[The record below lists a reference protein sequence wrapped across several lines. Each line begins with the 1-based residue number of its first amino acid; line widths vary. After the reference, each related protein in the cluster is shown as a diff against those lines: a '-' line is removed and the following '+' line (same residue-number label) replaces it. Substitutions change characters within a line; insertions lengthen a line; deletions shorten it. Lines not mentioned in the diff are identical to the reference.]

1 MDYYKIYVRVLNKY
15 KSIAIT
21 ITDDW
26 KESITPLKRCYDEL
40 AALDAVQL
48 DADAERKKT
57 ELNTFAEHGDYLC
70 KLDFL
75 EKINDIFRVLE
86 ECRERDTEEA
96 KRRQKSGAWTWEEL
110 TTWLSTYGNI
120 TELWRRH
127 AQELADNLGIIDTP
141 KNYPVEITQLFASV
155 EDCIKFFDLKGANN
169 MNCAQWARRAAEY
182 KDKELLFFVMK
193 GDIITLYN
201 EIKRQHKSIAE
212 YSDFTETLR
221 KLEKKKEPPKKHEKF
236 V

>member
-1 MDYYKIYVRVLNKY
+1 MYVRVLNKY
-15 KSIAIT
+15 KSVAIT

-40 AALDAVQL
+40 AALDAVLL
-48 DADAERKKT
+48 DAQDVERKKA

-70 KLDFL
+70 KLEFL
-75 EKINDIFRVLE
+75 DKINDIFRVLE
-86 ECRERDTEEA
+86 ECRKRDTEEA

-141 KNYPVEITQLFASV
+141 KNYPIEITQLFASV
-155 EDCIKFFDLKGANN
+155 EDCKKFFDVKGANN
-169 MNCAQWARRAAEY
+169 MTCAQWARRAAEY
-182 KDKELLFFVMK
+182 KNKELLSFVIK

-201 EIKRQHKSIAE
+201 EIKRQYPNIAGDDTF
-212 YSDFTETLR
+212 SKTLR
-221 KLEKKKEPPKKHEKF
+221 LLELKKQQPKHTKF
-236 V
+236 E

>member
-1 MDYYKIYVRVLNKY
+1 MDYYKMFVRVLNKY

-40 AALDAVQL
+40 AALDAVLL
-48 DADAERKKT
+48 DAQDVERKKA

-75 EKINDIFRVLE
+75 EKINDIFGVLE

-96 KRRQKSGAWTWEEL
+96 KRRHKSGAWTWEEL

-120 TELWRRH
+120 TELWRQH
-127 AQELADNLGIIDTP
+127 AKELADNLEIINLP
-141 KNYPVEITQLFASV
+141 KNYPILITQLFKCV
-155 EDCIKFFDLKGANN
+155 EDCNKFFGEKGAKN
-169 MNCAQWARRAAEY
+169 MTCAQWARRAAEY
-182 KDKELLFFVMK
+182 REKDLLSFPVK
-193 GDIITLYN
+193 NDIKTLYE
-201 EIKRQHKSIAE
+201 EIKRQYPNIAGYDTFQKTLSRHKPKQI
-212 YSDFTETLR
+212 
-221 KLEKKKEPPKKHEKF
+221 KKHVKF
-236 V
+236 E

>member
-1 MDYYKIYVRVLNKY
+1 MDYYRIFVRVLNKY

-26 KESITPLKRCYDEL
+26 EESITPLKRCYDEL
-40 AALDAVQL
+40 AALDAAQL
-48 DADAERKKT
+48 DADAERKKA

-96 KRRQKSGAWTWEEL
+96 KRRHKSGAWTREEL

-120 TELWRRH
+120 TELWRQH
-127 AQELADNLGIIDTP
+127 AQELADNLDIINLP
-141 KNYPVEITQLFASV
+141 KNYPIEITQLFASV
-155 EDCIKFFDLKGANN
+155 EDCKKFFDVKGANN
-169 MNCAQWARRAAEY
+169 LTCAQWARRAAEY
-182 KDKELLFFVMK
+182 KDKELLFFVKK
-193 GDIITLYN
+193 GDVKILYN
-201 EIKRQHKSIAE
+201 EIKRQHKSIAD
-212 YSDFTETLR
+212 YPAFKETLR
-221 KLEKKKEPPKKHEKF
+221 NLAKKKEPPQKHEKF

>member
-1 MDYYKIYVRVLNKY
+1 MYVRVLNKY

-26 KESITPLKRCYDEL
+26 KESITPLKRCCDEL
-40 AALDAVQL
+40 AALDAAQL
-48 DADAERKKT
+48 DADAERKKA

-75 EKINDIFRVLE
+75 DKINDIYRVLE
-86 ECRERDTEEA
+86 ECRVRDTREA
-96 KRRQKSGAWTWEEL
+96 ERRQKSGAWTWEEL

-155 EDCIKFFDLKGANN
+155 EDCIKFFDVKGAKN
-169 MNCAQWARRAAEY
+169 MTCAQWARRAAEY
-182 KDKELLFFVMK
+182 RKKYLLSFPVKNDKR
-193 GDIITLYN
+193 TLYD
-201 EIKRQHKSIAE
+201 EIKRQYPNIAG
-212 YSDFTETLR
+212 YDTFKTTLR
-221 KLEKKKEPPKKHEKF
+221 LLELKKQTQPKHTKF
-236 V
+236 E